1 MLYLVDF
8 LILNS
13 FLWICRS
20 EIWENFVDR
29 LDFLVKD
36 SFLIV
41 QCNDEEIQIVSS
53 FQTFEEFQSNFQC
66 TNENEIFE
74 HGINRIQIVD
84 FDQVSYQ
91 CENHDQIIRFQGYFT
106 RRKVSL
112 DKEENGVEW
121 PFVHTTFTKEIIKS
135 DPYQMNFF
143 ENEQMKM
150 IFIDLKI
157 EDLPK
162 KKENLSIYLEF
173 VNRPMICRIRF
184 IHLQKKNNDDQQ
196 CNTKVFDNI
205 YEPVCFYKVSLFIEL
220 SNEEQKE

>member
-41 QCNDEEIQIVSS
+41 QCNDEEIQIV
-53 FQTFEEFQSNFQC
+53 
-66 TNENEIFE
+66 
-74 HGINRIQIVD
+74 D
-84 FDQVSYQ
+84 FGQVSYQ